1 MIDIQLESVSFSK
14 ISPPTHFY
22 TNEFSF
28 VFQVI
33 TDTYGIPTYKEA
45 NPSVISSITFPFFFG
60 IMFGDIGHGSIIMIF
75 GLLITFFS
83 DHVKQLGIPALKS
96 MLHAKYLIIMMGFFA
111 TYMGF
116 IYNDFMS
123 LPTRVFDS
131 CYPIEEMT
139 KPESIHQKDH
149 KISELSQ

>member
-1 MIDIQLESVSFSK
+1 
-14 ISPPTHFY
+14 
-22 TNEFSF
+22 
-28 VFQVI
+28 
-33 TDTYGIPTYKEA
+33 
-45 NPSVISSITFPFFFG
+45 
-60 IMFGDIGHGSIIMIF
+60 
-75 GLLITFFS
+75 
-83 DHVKQLGIPALKS
+83 
-96 MLHAKYLIIMMGFFA
+96 MLHGKYLIVMMGFFA

-139 KPESIHQKDH
+139 KPESIQQKDH